1 MTKKS
6 ESQKKHLTRQRNNTS
21 NIQIFPS
28 NGFDD
33 ESQVILG
40 DEYNNQLH
48 ANASKLLLQ
57 SNESPSFSKN
67 PSTSLLQ
74 NP

>member
-6 ESQKKHLTRQRNNTS
+6 VSQKKHLTRQRNNTS

-28 NGFDD
+28 NGYDE

-40 DEYNNQLH
+40 DEYNNQLQ
-48 ANASKLLLQ
+48 ANASKSLLLT
-57 SNESPSFSKN
+57 NESPSFSKN

>member
-6 ESQKKHLTRQRNNTS
+6 VSQKKHLTRQRNNTS

-28 NGFDD
+28 NGYDE

-40 DEYNNQLH
+40 DEYNN
-48 ANASKLLLQ
+48 
-57 SNESPSFSKN
+57 
-67 PSTSLLQ
+67 
-74 NP
+74 